1 MTTHTTP
8 PTIHSAALPD
18 TIRAFLAAHTAR
30 EADAAVRTFTRDA
43 VVVDDGEIFHGTE
56 QVLAFLRNAGSQYT
70 YTTEFIS
77 ARRED
82 DAHWE
87 VVNRIEGD
95 FPGNVADLTYRFTLT
110 DGLISE
116 LTIG

>member
-1 MTTHTTP
+1 M
-8 PTIHSAALPD
+8 
-18 TIRAFLAAHTAR
+18 
-30 EADAAVRTFTRDA
+30 
-43 VVVDDGEIFHGTE
+43 
-56 QVLAFLRNAGSQYT
+56 Y
-70 YTTEFIS
+70 S

-95 FPGNVADLTYRFTLT
+95 FPGNVADLTYRFTLA
-110 DGLISE
+110 DDLISQ